1 MPQRVP
7 SLQLPLP
14 LSEAALPAN
23 HQLMSW
29 AAQMVSV
36 VNSLSAD
43 PGLKNSG
50 NPGSAVTTVSFSGS
64 GAAINISAI
73 MHFVEGGESLATIK
87 PPQGFSG
94 MFFMIAVSPFALVAG
109 GNIVVAGGTAALQ
122 TGEMV
127 PMVFDGKTWYA
138 SVPIAIASIAS
149 NLLNVKIITFADS
162 PYTVEPSD
170 DVILASA
177 GTGADTIVLFPP
189 ATGSGRPLDLKK
201 IDANPYS
208 IAVTPLNTDTI
219 DDGSGPF
226 NILVRY
232 ASYTLVDYSPGKWA
246 IL

>member
-14 LSEAALPAN
+14 RSEAAREAKR
-23 HQLMSW
+23 QLMSW
-29 AAQMVSV
+29 AAKMVSV

-50 NPGSAVTTVSFSGS
+50 NAGSAVTTLSFSGS
-64 GAAINISAI
+64 AAAIDISGL
-73 MHFVEGGESLATIK
+73 MHFVEGGVSLATIK
-87 PPQGFSG
+87 APQGFSG
-94 MFFMIAVSPFALVAG
+94 MFFMIAGSPFALVAG
-109 GNIVVAGGTAALQ
+109 GNIVVPGGSAALR

-138 SVPIAIASIAS
+138 SVPIAS
-149 NLLNVKIITFADS
+149 NLLNVRIITFADS
-162 PYTVEPSD
+162 PYATASGDYFV
-170 DVILASA
+170 VASA
-177 GTGADTIVLFPP
+177 GTGADTIVVLPP
-189 ATGSGRPLDLKK
+189 ATGSGRPLDVKK

-208 IAVTPLNTDTI
+208 IAVTPVNADTI
-219 DDGSGPF
+219 DDGSGPL
-226 NILVRY
+226 NILARY